1 MNDAVIDWKLT
12 SRFLS
17 DMAHKY
23 GVGLATPSADNGF
36 QLVGAQGFLPVGG
49 LERRFSKL
57 TPKGIRRWL
66 WEVRYD
72 PVWREPGVLVYVE
85 RENPTSWVGQ
95 VGRIGSPESED
106 AIVFTEAA

>member
-1 MNDAVIDWKLT
+1 VTDWKRT

-23 GVGLATPSADNGF
+23 GVGLSTPSAENGF
-36 QLVGAQGFLPVGG
+36 GLVGVQGFLPVGG
-49 LERRFSKL
+49 LERRFDRL

-66 WEVRYD
+66 WDVRYD
-72 PVWREPGVLVYVE
+72 PVWREHDVLVYVE
-85 RENPTSWVGQ
+85 RESPTSWVGQ
-95 VGRIGSPESED
+95 VGRVGSPDAEE

>member
-1 MNDAVIDWKLT
+1 MTDWKAT

-23 GVGLATPSADNGF
+23 GVGLVTPEAENGF
-36 QLVGAQGFLPVGG
+36 GLVGDRGFVPVSA
-49 LERRFSKL
+49 LDRKFTKL

-72 PVWREPGVLVYVE
+72 PVWREPDVLVYVE
-85 RENPTSWVGQ
+85 REDPTSWTGR
-95 VGRIGSPESED
+95 VGRVGSPDLED